1 MKKRNIRKTAAAL
14 TALALC
20 AGVLTG
26 CGGAASSTAS
36 SVAASSA
43 ASSEASGADADA
55 LAAQNVADLIDAIY
69 VQQRTDDT
77 DAQCE
82 AAKAAWDALTDAQKE
97 LVEGENGK
105 GRWLNVPKDK
115 LTPKQKK
122 FCDEYLKLGNATQ
135 AAKNAG
141 YSEKTAYRTG
151 ADNLKVPHILDY
163 INARQEQI
171 ASKDI
176 ADIEE
181 IMKYLT
187 DVMRGKI
194 KDQFDLDA
202 SLSERTKAAQEL
214 LKRNVDDRK
223 MNLELAK
230 LEAQFKDNGS
240 DEDAKDN
247 FMDALNST
255 ASEVWTDDE

>member
-1 MKKRNIRKTAAAL
+1 M
-14 TALALC
+14 
-20 AGVLTG
+20 
-26 CGGAASSTAS
+26 
-36 SVAASSA
+36 
-43 ASSEASGADADA
+43 
-55 LAAQNVADLIDAIY
+55 
-69 VQQRTDDT
+69 
-77 DAQCE
+77 
-82 AAKAAWDALTDAQKE
+82 
-97 LVEGENGK
+97 
-105 GRWLNVPKDK
+105 PKDK

-247 FMDALNST
+247 FTDALNST

>member
-1 MKKRNIRKTAAAL
+1 M
-14 TALALC
+14 
-20 AGVLTG
+20 
-26 CGGAASSTAS
+26 
-36 SVAASSA
+36 
-43 ASSEASGADADA
+43 
-55 LAAQNVADLIDAIY
+55 
-69 VQQRTDDT
+69 
-77 DAQCE
+77 
-82 AAKAAWDALTDAQKE
+82 
-97 LVEGENGK
+97 GK
-105 GRWLNVPKDK
+105 KDK

>member
-1 MKKRNIRKTAAAL
+1 M
-14 TALALC
+14 
-20 AGVLTG
+20 
-26 CGGAASSTAS
+26 
-36 SVAASSA
+36 
-43 ASSEASGADADA
+43 
-55 LAAQNVADLIDAIY
+55 
-69 VQQRTDDT
+69 
-77 DAQCE
+77 
-82 AAKAAWDALTDAQKE
+82 
-97 LVEGENGK
+97 
-105 GRWLNVPKDK
+105 PKDK

-122 FCDEYLKLGNATQ
+122 FCDEYMKLGNATQ

-255 ASEVWTDDE
+255 ASEVWADDE

>member
-1 MKKRNIRKTAAAL
+1 M
-14 TALALC
+14 
-20 AGVLTG
+20 
-26 CGGAASSTAS
+26 
-36 SVAASSA
+36 
-43 ASSEASGADADA
+43 
-55 LAAQNVADLIDAIY
+55 
-69 VQQRTDDT
+69 
-77 DAQCE
+77 
-82 AAKAAWDALTDAQKE
+82 
-97 LVEGENGK
+97 
-105 GRWLNVPKDK
+105 PKDK

-214 LKRNVDDRK
+214 LKRNVDNRK

>member
-1 MKKRNIRKTAAAL
+1 M
-14 TALALC
+14 
-20 AGVLTG
+20 
-26 CGGAASSTAS
+26 
-36 SVAASSA
+36 
-43 ASSEASGADADA
+43 
-55 LAAQNVADLIDAIY
+55 
-69 VQQRTDDT
+69 
-77 DAQCE
+77 
-82 AAKAAWDALTDAQKE
+82 
-97 LVEGENGK
+97 
-105 GRWLNVPKDK
+105 PKDK

-247 FMDALNST
+247 FMYALNST

>member
-1 MKKRNIRKTAAAL
+1 M
-14 TALALC
+14 
-20 AGVLTG
+20 
-26 CGGAASSTAS
+26 
-36 SVAASSA
+36 
-43 ASSEASGADADA
+43 
-55 LAAQNVADLIDAIY
+55 
-69 VQQRTDDT
+69 
-77 DAQCE
+77 
-82 AAKAAWDALTDAQKE
+82 
-97 LVEGENGK
+97 
-105 GRWLNVPKDK
+105 PKDK

-122 FCDEYLKLGNATQ
+122 FCDEYLKLGNAAQ

-247 FMDALNST
+247 FMDALNSA

>member
-1 MKKRNIRKTAAAL
+1 M
-14 TALALC
+14 
-20 AGVLTG
+20 
-26 CGGAASSTAS
+26 
-36 SVAASSA
+36 
-43 ASSEASGADADA
+43 
-55 LAAQNVADLIDAIY
+55 
-69 VQQRTDDT
+69 
-77 DAQCE
+77 
-82 AAKAAWDALTDAQKE
+82 
-97 LVEGENGK
+97 GK
-105 GRWLNVPKDK
+105 KDK

-141 YSEKTAYRTG
+141 YSEKTAMSMG
-151 ADNLKVPHILDY
+151 GENLRKPQILDY

-247 FMDALNST
+247 FMDALKST

>member
-1 MKKRNIRKTAAAL
+1 M
-14 TALALC
+14 
-20 AGVLTG
+20 
-26 CGGAASSTAS
+26 
-36 SVAASSA
+36 
-43 ASSEASGADADA
+43 
-55 LAAQNVADLIDAIY
+55 
-69 VQQRTDDT
+69 
-77 DAQCE
+77 
-82 AAKAAWDALTDAQKE
+82 
-97 LVEGENGK
+97 
-105 GRWLNVPKDK
+105 PKDK

-194 KDQFDLDA
+194 KDLFDLDA